1 VWKVVAKF
9 EDAKEYIAVAEV
21 WIEYPLKHCT
31 VRCTH
36 GTHAHARTRPRSTT
50 SDGDVVVVMAVA
62 ALDTTRRARR
72 TG

>member
-1 VWKVVAKF
+1 MAKL

-36 GTHAHARTRPRSTT
+36 DTHTHAAERHN
-50 SDGDVVVVMAVA
+50 V
-62 ALDTTRRARR
+62 
-72 TG
+72 

>member
-1 VWKVVAKF
+1 VQALLNDVWKVVAKL

-36 GTHAHARTRPRSTT
+36 DTHATVRHN
-50 SDGDVVVVMAVA
+50 V
-62 ALDTTRRARR
+62 
-72 TG
+72 